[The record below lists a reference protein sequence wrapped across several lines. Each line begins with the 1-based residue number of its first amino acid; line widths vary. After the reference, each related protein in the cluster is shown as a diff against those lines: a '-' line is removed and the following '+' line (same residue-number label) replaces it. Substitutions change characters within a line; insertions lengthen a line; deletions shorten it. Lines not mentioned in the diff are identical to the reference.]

1 MRMKSLTSI
10 RTWIYE
16 PIFKM
21 RLSDTLRSAAAKPL
35 VFVLCLVPFFGL
47 IWNAFYGDL
56 GANPVEAITHETGD
70 WALRF
75 LLITLAISPL
85 RQWFGMA
92 VLLRF
97 RRMFGLYVFFYACSH
112 FLIWLVADHSFD
124 FADMFE
130 DIIDRPYITLG
141 FSALILLIPLAVTS
155 NHAMVRR
162 LGQRWKKLHQLT
174 YLITILAILHFI
186 WLVKAD
192 YVEAGI
198 YAVIGMSLLLQRTKI
213 KKWFLTKATA

>member
-1 MRMKSLTSI
+1 MKISNA
-10 RTWIYE
+10 
-16 PIFKM
+16 
-21 RLSDTLRSAAAKPL
+21 LRSPAAKPL
-35 VFVLCLVPFFGL
+35 LFVLCLIPLFNL

-56 GANPVEAITHETGD
+56 GANPVEVITHETGD

-85 RQWFGMA
+85 RQWFALA
-92 VLLRF
+92 VLMRF
-97 RRMFGLYVFFYACSH
+97 RRMLGLYVFFYAFCH

-124 FADMFE
+124 FTDMFE

-141 FSALILLIPLAVTS
+141 FSALMLLIPLTVTS
-155 NHAMVRR
+155 NQAMVRR

-174 YLITILAILHFI
+174 YLVTILAILHFI

-192 YVEAGI
+192 YLEAGI
-198 YAVIGMSLLLQRTKI
+198 YAVIGMGLLLQRTNI
-213 KKWFLTKATA
+213 KKWMFTKAVA